1 MAVVRGIHHVTAIA
15 GDAQRNANFYAGV
28 LGLRLVKRTVNFDD
42 PTTYHLYYGDHVGTP
57 GSLITFFPW
66 PAAHRGRQ
74 GVNQIAVTSFAVLPN
89 SLGFWI
95 ERFLRHGVAYEGP
108 LRSSLGN
115 ERILR
120 FKDADGLILQLVG
133 DSAAESRRGWDGA
146 TGVSPDNAIRGVHGV
161 TLWLEDTGSTERIL
175 SETLG
180 FRAVSEDEG
189 TRRFAIS
196 NAPVGGI
203 VDLRA
208 VGGFLRGSEGPGT
221 VHHVAFAVQSA
232 AEQLAMR
239 ANLVGAALDP
249 TEVIDRTY
257 FQSVYFREPA
267 GGVLFELAT
276 EAPGFTVDE
285 PAERLGEELMLPA
298 QYQALRIQLE
308 TTLPAIET
316 PYRIPR

>member
-1 MAVVRGIHHVTAIA
+1 MTAVGGLHHVTAIA
-15 GDAQRNANFYAGV
+15 GDAQRNVNFYAGV

-42 PTTYHLYYGDHVGTP
+42 PTTYHLYYGDELGTP
-57 GSLITFFPW
+57 GSLMTFFPW

-74 GVNQIAVTSFAVLPN
+74 GVNQIAITSFAVLPN
-89 SLGFWI
+89 TFGFWI
-95 ERFLRHGVAYEGP
+95 ERFLRYGVAYEGP
-108 LRSSLGN
+108 LRSALGS

-120 FKDADGLILQLVG
+120 FKDPDGLILQLVG
-133 DSAAESRRGWDGA
+133 DPAAERRNGWDGA
-146 TGVSPDNAIRGVHGV
+146 SGIPPDNAIRGLHGV
-161 TLWLEDTGSTERIL
+161 TLWLEETGPTERLL
-175 SETLG
+175 SEALG

-189 TRRFAIS
+189 TRRFAIP

-221 VHHVAFAVQSA
+221 VHHVALAVRNAS
-232 AEQLAMR
+232 EQLAVR
-239 ANLVGAALDP
+239 ANVIAAGLHP
-249 TEVIDRTY
+249 TEIIDRRY

-267 GGVLFELAT
+267 GVLFEVAT

-308 TTLPAIET
+308 TTLPPIE
-316 PYRIPR
+316 IPHQISR